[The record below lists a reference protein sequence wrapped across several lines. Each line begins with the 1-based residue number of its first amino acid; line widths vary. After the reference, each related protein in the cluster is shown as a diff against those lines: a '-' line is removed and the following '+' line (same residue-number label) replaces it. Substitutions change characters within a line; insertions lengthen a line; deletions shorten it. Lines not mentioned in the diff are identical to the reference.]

1 MSFEEI
7 TLYPSATIPRI
18 ESDSVPFGR
27 LQKLVSDVAER
38 HDRAALDRTKVRG
51 LSELIITR
59 AIDVPRDVILLREAK
74 KTLADFQALLALGKP
89 IDQLMMVRL
98 SEAQRVISDIA
109 QGMLPKG

>member
-7 TLYPSATIPRI
+7 TVYPSASIPRI
-18 ESDSVPFGR
+18 EPGAHPFGW
-27 LQKLVSDVAER
+27 LGKLVNDVQTR
-38 HDRAALDRTKVRG
+38 FDRASLDRTKVIG

-59 AIDVPRDVILLREAK
+59 TVEVPRDVILLREAK
-74 KTLADFQALLALGKP
+74 KTIADFQALLALGKP

-98 SEAQRVISDIA
+98 GEAQRVIADIA